1 MSNTNI
7 EDLSREDLLRVMQ
20 RDRFV
25 KEQMANR
32 IAALVHENIELVGLV
47 NETQAEIRELR
58 GQSNG
63 EVTTPPQAADVTS

>member
-7 EDLSREDLLRVMQ
+7 EDLSREDLIRVMH

-47 NETQAEIRELR
+47 NETQAELR
-58 GQSNG
+58 DLRTQSNG
-63 EVTTPPQAADVTS
+63 EVTTPPQPANVTS

>member
-7 EDLSREDLLRVMQ
+7 EDLSREDLLRVLA

-32 IAALVHENIELVGLV
+32 IAALVHENIELVAIV
-47 NETQAEIRELR
+47 NETQAALGQLR
-58 GQSNG
+58 GQANG
-63 EVTTPPQAADVTS
+63 EVTTPSASADVTS